1 MRAVITPERLRSVNA
16 GPRNIAARRLI
27 GGVSTLACAVSLTG
41 CYAFIPTTTATLPE
55 RTPVTVE
62 LTMGGTVALAEV
74 VGQNVNEVEGTVVR
88 SSADSLVVAVENTYT
103 TQRQKFASSGTEV
116 SLPRSYIQ
124 VVKVRTF
131 SRKRTVLLI
140 AGTVAGAA
148 VAATIGTAGG
158 SSSGEGPGGGPTPTS
173 VRKP

>member
-1 MRAVITPERLRSVNA
+1 MISPERSRSVNA

-27 GGVSTLACAVSLTG
+27 GRASIFVAAVSLTG
-41 CYAFIPTTTATLPE
+41 CYAFIPSTSPTLPE

-62 LTMGGTVALAEV
+62 LTMGGTVALQQT

-88 SSADSLVVAVENTYT
+88 SSADTLVVAVENTYT

-131 SRKRTVLLI
+131 SRKKTVLM
-140 AGTVAGAA
+140 AVGSVAGVALAAA
-148 VAATIGTAGG
+148 VIRSSG
-158 SSSGEGPGGGPTPTS
+158 SSSGDNVGPGPTPTS